1 MEFQKI
7 VEELLDEN
15 VALGGEDKKKG
26 IIAANFTTKTGLY
39 ASAQTGTSAGVL
51 APQFSTASN
60 EGSRSFAERNNA
72 GAEDDT
78 TTTKRTTATK
88 TNALKTNFKP
98 SSKGGT
104 HNGKPGKSSKNSSKG
119 SKGTIVK
126 YKPVNFGGEWKWS

>member
-15 VALGGEDKKKG
+15 VNLSGEDKKKG

-51 APQFSTASN
+51 APQFTTASN

-72 GAEDDT
+72 SAQDDT
-78 TTTKRTTATK
+78 SPTRRSNATK
-88 TNALKTNFKP
+88 TDSHKNSFKTCRGSTRSN
-98 SSKGGT
+98 
-104 HNGKPGKSSKNSSKG
+104 KNSSKG

-126 YKPVNFGGEWKWS
+126 YKPVDFGGKL